1 MTEFILMNKL
11 SELVN
16 VLSTSHYDDDF
27 VDRLN
32 YRTTSIV
39 LLSTAI
45 FIFSKVKFI
54 FNLILF
60 FYC

>member
-1 MTEFILMNKL
+1 MSEANLMNKL

-16 VLSTSHYDDDF
+16 VLYKPHYDDDF

-45 FIFSKVKFI
+45 FIFSKVN
-54 FNLILF
+54 NLIL
-60 FYC
+60 